1 MRFLPAKREQ
11 EIIRLPLVAL
21 IDVCLF
27 LLLYFMIAGTFAGE
41 ESALATTIAG
51 ARSGGGGSGST
62 LSVQVLRV
70 RSTPGKGSGVE
81 YTIGARLMGDR
92 ASLLEVLRALPKEVG
107 MVIKVDDEA
116 PVEAAA
122 GAIQACKDAG
132 FTKVT
137 YVAGR

>member
-1 MRFLPAKREQ
+1 MRFHHKKRED

-27 LLLYFMIAGTFAGE
+27 LLLYFMIAGTYAGE
-41 ESALATTIAG
+41 EGSISSTLAADR
-51 ARSGGGGSGST
+51 AGGGGAGTT
-62 LSVQVLRV
+62 LAVQILKVQWV
-70 RSTPGKGSGVE
+70 DEKAE
-81 YTIGARLMGDR
+81 YRLGARLMKDR
-92 ASLLEVLRALPKEVG
+92 ATLLEVLKALPKEVG
-107 MVIKVDDEA
+107 MVIKVADAA

-122 GAIQACKDAG
+122 AAIQACKDAG